1 MTVFPSLNQSLDKL
15 VAESL
20 AMEVATAHDAGALG
34 FMARAFLQATLP
46 HRKVEGNEFERR
58 NGAFTLSLLA
68 PSKIGLPYG
77 SIPRLLLAWL
87 TTEAVRTHSREL
99 ELGDTLSAFMREL
112 DLVPTGGQWG
122 SITRLKNQAGR
133 LFASTVSASYTGADR
148 HEEAGYRVADKS
160 LLWWDAKAPDQAAL
174 WKSQVV
180 LTEAFYREVTERPV
194 PIDMRAIRALKR
206 SPMALDL
213 YAWLTY
219 RASYT
224 RKATT
229 IPWKAIALQFGSD
242 YGRLRDFK
250 AAFQAELLK
259 VSLVYPGAKV
269 EPTKAGLVLKPGTPH
284 VGKRLTP

>member
-1 MTVFPSLNQSLDKL
+1 MIFPSLTPKLDAL
-15 VAESL
+15 VAEAL
-20 AMEVATAHDAGALG
+20 AMEAATAQDAGALG

-87 TTEAVRTHSREL
+87 TTEAVRTKSREL

-112 DLVPTGGQWG
+112 DLVPTGGRWG
-122 SITRLKNQAGR
+122 SITRLKDQARR
-133 LFASTVSASYTGADR
+133 LFASTVSASYTSADR
-148 HEEAGYRVADKS
+148 HAEAGYRLAERS
-160 LLWWDAKAPDQAAL
+160 MLWWDTHDPHQAGL

-180 LTEAFYREVTERPV
+180 LTDTFYREIIERPV

-206 SPMALDL
+206 SPMALDI

-229 IPWKAIALQFGSD
+229 IPWDALALQFGSD
-242 YGRLRDFK
+242 YGRLR
-250 AAFQAELLK
+250 AFREAFLGELLK

-269 EPTKAGLVLKPGTPH
+269 EPTKAGLILKPGTPH
-284 VGKRLTP
+284 VGKRIGP